1 MSLIGVSRYLE
12 EQTRLNDEVSLTYYD
27 TALVD
32 QFDSSDYSFQVYSN
46 TSLLRSIIEEYSN
59 LGIISISGVLP
70 GITVPCCHYV
80 FGLCSCWIEKLNLYL
95 RNACF
100 KYFLMQ
106 PH

>member
-1 MSLIGVSRYLE
+1 MCLIMLICHWMACGWYAVSLIGVSRYLE

-59 LGIISISGVLP
+59 LGIISISGVSP

-80 FGLCSCWIEKLNLYL
+80 FRFVQLLD
-95 RNACF
+95 
-100 KYFLMQ
+100 
-106 PH
+106 